1 MDVKRTMVVGVL
13 LASSLLL
20 SGCKKK
26 KPPVPPPQAQ
36 APTITDSAGVP
47 SAIPEVAVP
56 LPPPEP
62 QPTKPSP
69 TVARPKKRPRV
80 SAKTE
85 AKKTTPETQPPA
97 AQPPA
102 QQPPADKVVV
112 EEGGKTDPA
121 PPPLVAD
128 TAHDQA
134 ARQRLSTAQ
143 LISSTEYDIRAI
155 SRPLSNDEQAIVQHI
170 RGFIEQSRQAT
181 KDGDTERAYNLAVK
195 AHLLSDS
202 LAKK

>member
-1 MDVKRTMVVGVL
+1 MDRKRTIVVGVL
-13 LASSLLL
+13 LASSLML

-26 KPPVPPPQAQ
+26 KPPMPPPQAQ
-36 APTITDSAGVP
+36 APTITDSTGVP
-47 SAIPEVAVP
+47 SAIPEVTVP
-56 LPPPEP
+56 QPPPKP
-62 QPTKPSP
+62 QPAKPSP
-69 TVARPKKRPRV
+69 AVARPKKKPRV
-80 SAKTE
+80 STRSD
-85 AKKTTPETQPPA
+85 AKKTPPPA
-97 AQPPA
+97 TQLPA
-102 QQPPADKVVV
+102 PQPPADKVVI
-112 EEGGKTDPA
+112 EEGGKPDPA

-128 TAHDQA
+128 TSNDQA

-155 SRPLSNDEQAIVQHI
+155 SRPLSTDEQAIVQHI

-181 KDGDTERAYNLAVK
+181 RDGDTERAYNLAVK